1 MIVLNLLA
9 PVMSVLAI
17 SMVWSGGREETN
29 PFLAALITFIILALC
44 VAILGAPFISM

>member
-9 PVMSVLAI
+9 PVVSVLAI
-17 SMVWSGGREETN
+17 AMVWSGGRDETN
-29 PFLAALITFIILALC
+29 FFLGAFITFIILALC